1 MKRSLNLLSLLI
13 ISLSSFGQSTGSVN
27 ETFTGTRIVNAHSV
41 ELVQHKY
48 LDVRITHRFGD
59 VGGNFGGIHNLY
71 GIDNVDDVRIAFEWG
86 AARNFTV
93 GAGRSKGALLR
104 EILDAYGKYRFLRQ
118 TEDNRI
124 PVTAVAFFTT
134 SVSTMESAHPDSV
147 SIAFFDKFVHRVSYV
162 SQIIV
167 ARKFSEMLSIQLMPT
182 YSFRNFVAF
191 EDQNEIF
198 ALGGGLRFRF
208 AKHFAIIGDYYY
220 LIPYN
225 RKVNGIVFFNPASIG
240 LEIKTGGHVFAINF
254 TNSKGILPTEHI
266 PYTNSDLTDKEFR
279 IGFTI
284 SRPFKILK

>member
-1 MKRSLNLLSLLI
+1 MKRSLSLLFLLI
-13 ISLSSFGQSTGSVN
+13 FSHSSFAQSTGPVN

-118 TEDNRI
+118 TEDDRI
-124 PVTAVAFFTT
+124 PVTAVALFTS
-134 SVSTMESAHPDSV
+134 SVSTMESSSDSASV
-147 SIAFFDKFVHRVSYV
+147 SFFDKFAHRVSYV
-162 SQIIV
+162 TQVIV

-182 YSFRNFVAF
+182 YSFRNLVAF

-198 ALGGGLRFRF
+198 AIGGGLRFRF

-225 RKVNGIVFFNPASIG
+225 RKVNEIVFFNPASIG
-240 LEIKTGGHVFAINF
+240 LEIKTGGHVFAINL

-266 PYTNSDLTDKEFR
+266 PYTSSDLTEGEYR